1 MQTNSDELPMVSVC
15 TPTFNRRPFIQN
27 MFNCFK
33 NQDYPMHRIEWIIV
47 DDGTDKIQDLILDSN
62 IPQIR
67 YFEVP
72 EKMTLGAKRNYMH
85 TFVRGSIIVYMDDD
99 DYYPP
104 ERISHAVERLLGKPE
119 AMCAGSSEIYLF
131 FKSMNKMIQCGP
143 YNANHATA
151 GTFAFR
157 TEMLKTTH
165 YEDHAALAE
174 ERAFLKDYTI
184 PFVQLDP
191 LKTILVFSHDHNTF
205 DKRKMFDQQQDP
217 RVFKES
223 TKTVDTF
230 IRNSNESS
238 IKHFFMQEIDDL
250 LENYAPGRPD
260 MKPDVLK
267 QIKEIEAKRDKMIE
281 DATAAQKA
289 NGAIVLQ
296 RPGQEPLQLT
306 SEQVVQIVK
315 DLQTN
320 VKDLQT
326 NVASLQEKDTQ
337 NTKYVGLLQQKL
349 IDLKKTPINT
359 SDNDNN
365 QLTEILAANQSLQQ
379 KLIANISESSA
390 LKREHG
396 LTNQSLQDQLTA
408 SVNEIA
414 ALKHENTRLTQ
425 LIIDIKP
432 DNKENITY
440 VATEID
446 KSTIPDIELPQTKSR
461 PEIIIDITDV

>member
-1 MQTNSDELPMVSVC
+1 MQSNPDELPMVSVC

-27 MFNCFK
+27 MFNCFR
-33 NQDYPMHRIEWIIV
+33 NQDYPKHRIEWIIV
-47 DDGTDKIQDLILDSN
+47 DDGTDKIKDLVVTSD

-67 YFEVP
+67 YFEVS
-72 EKMTLGAKRNYMH
+72 EKMALGAKRNYMH
-85 TFVRGSIIVYMDDD
+85 QFVRGSIIVYMDDD

-119 AMCAGSSEIYLF
+119 AMCAGSSEIYLY

-143 YNANHATA
+143 YNNNHATA

-230 IRNSNESS
+230 IRRADESN
-238 IKHFFMQEIDDL
+238 IKNFFMHEIDEL
-250 LENYAPGRPD
+250 LNNYAPGRPE

-267 QIKEIEAKRDKMIE
+267 QIKEIEAQREKMIE
-281 DATAAQKA
+281 EAKRA
-289 NGAIVLQ
+289 NAPIVLQ
-296 RPGQEPLQLT
+296 RPGQEPMQLN
-306 SEQVVQIVK
+306 SIQVVQIIK

-320 VKDLQT
+320 NATLT
-326 NVASLQEKDTQ
+326 EKDAQ
-337 NTKYVGLLQQKL
+337 NTKYIGLLQQKIAEL
-349 IDLKKTPINT
+349 NKAPAPTTPD
-359 SDNDNN
+359 SNDSLQQ
-365 QLTEILAANQSLQQ
+365 QLNEILAANQSLQT
-379 KLIANISESSA
+379 KLISNVREISM
-390 LKREHG
+390 LKQENEQLRKLITEIQ
-396 LTNQSLQDQLTA
+396 NQ
-408 SVNEIA
+408 
-414 ALKHENTRLTQ
+414 
-425 LIIDIKP
+425 
-432 DNKENITY
+432 NKENISYT
-440 VATEID
+440 TSEIQPSD
-446 KSTIPDIELPQTKSR
+446 VQSEKSINLKST
-461 PEIIIDITDV
+461 PEVTIDITDV